1 MIDCLPNVW
10 MVDGILVTAAERD
23 QVSRFFKNSEVL
35 ERPVR
40 HKLRPVA
47 RTKFV
52 PSHIK
57 DLNQRAVLGERHVL
71 FFTWYLSLVMSCFFV
86 SRVSCYLSP
95 VLSCFLCHVLYAT
108 HFRLF
113 KTNSHT

>member
-1 MIDCLPNVW
+1 

-40 HKLRPVA
+40 HKLRPIA

-57 DLNQRAVLGERHVL
+57 DLNQRAVLGERHLL
-71 FFTWYLSLVMSCFFV
+71 FFTWYLSCHVFCV
-86 SRVSCYLSP
+86 TCYLSP
-95 VLSCFLCHVLYAT
+95 VVSCFCVT
-108 HFRLF
+108 FSTPRI
-113 KTNSHT
+113 

>member
-1 MIDCLPNVW
+1 MILTIAMVTSIIYISPSDRRHVIDCLPNVW

-40 HKLRPVA
+40 HKLRPIA

-57 DLNQRAVLGERHVL
+57 DLNQRAVLGERDVL
-71 FFTWYLSLVMSCFFV
+71 FFT
-86 SRVSCYLSP
+86 
-95 VLSCFLCHVLYAT
+95 
-108 HFRLF
+108 
-113 KTNSHT
+113 